1 MASIHE
7 GFVQIHPGLK
17 LALNNFINPNK
28 NLHTDCHLQQ
38 WQISLS
44 ISFWQHRDTR
54 TSWTT
59 LTCFILSWYGKA
71 SKLIGQYFPFLFLNL
86 ISDELINHF
95 SPFYSRLSSVQTFH
109 QLLDF
114 DRLLRAADGVAY
126 VLFLSFFSLHL
137 GEDLSAVAEND
148 YISIQSQRS
157 LWNTPEILSTDF
169 PGSFHSLYFI
179 LFNKKVAGGVMLS
192 LMLLLHLHCIFL
204 HELFSFRQ

>member
-7 GFVQIHPGLK
+7 GFVQIHPELK

-28 NLHTDCHLQQ
+28 NLHTDHHLQQ
-38 WQISLS
+38 WHISLS
-44 ISFWQHRDTR
+44 ISFWQHGDTR

-59 LTCFILSWYGKA
+59 LTYFILSWYGKA
-71 SKLIGQYFPFLFLNL
+71 KLIGQYFPFLFFKLDFWWT
-86 ISDELINHF
+86 DESFL
-95 SPFYSRLSSVQTFH
+95 SLYSRLPSVQTFH

-114 DRLLRAADGVAY
+114 DRLLRAADGLAY

-137 GEDLSAVAEND
+137 GEDLSAVAENN

-169 PGSFHSLYFI
+169 PRSFRSLYFI
-179 LFNKKVAGGVMLS
+179 LFNKKVAGGVMSS

-204 HELFSFRQ
+204 HELVSFRQ